1 MSNHDSWVSVTE
13 SSPYKTLLGLFP
25 NGFPVRDPFP
35 MYSGKKKNGETVAL
49 WAIDIERLNMD
60 ECEAIALAIALQKG
74 ADPDDVLEE
83 AIEAGSFG
91 LDDKWVVGLE
101 IGAEGYARTLE
112 LREFML
118 THPSMTESTS
128 QAMRDFVQDQ
138 IERWIDGDEVPPPL
152 PVSIDEVPK
161 ELQSLELE
169 AAIKRNNLNYR
180 VGDGTY
186 SVFDVMTGRAMVD
199 VLNKQDSEFTYEI
212 VGFDSLDDD

>member
-1 MSNHDSWVSVTE
+1 MSNHDSWVRVTE
-13 SSPYKTLLGLFP
+13 SSPYKTLLVLFP

-35 MYSGKKKNGETVAL
+35 MYSGKKQNGETVAL
-49 WAIDIERLNMD
+49 WAIDIERLDID
-60 ECEAIALAIALQKG
+60 ECEAIANVIALQKG

-83 AIEAGSFG
+83 SIEAGLFG
-91 LDDKWVVGLE
+91 LDNEWVVGLE

-118 THPSMTESTS
+118 ANRPMTESTS
-128 QAMRDFVQDQ
+128 QAMQDFMQDQ

-152 PVSIDEVPK
+152 PVSIDEVP
-161 ELQSLELE
+161 EDLRSPELE

-199 VLNKQDSEFTYEI
+199 VLNKQDSEFTYEV
-212 VGFDSLDDD
+212 VGFDSLNDD